1 MSGPI
6 DRVRQMRRLAASMRA
21 QLEAAV
27 LRAGLEAGL
36 FQALVDE
43 PMTAAELAEAKTA
56 PLDLI
61 AAWLRAAHA
70 HGLLLRREGRFRPVP
85 YVRWLL
91 EGQDAEA
98 ARAMLDQTALTY
110 VPLQARLPALL
121 QGEARPTF
129 GKDPEE
135 ALRVA
140 IGSRV
145 TEGAALSVLRRLPGV
160 RDARRILDVG
170 CGEGTYLADLLV
182 RFRDALGTGVE
193 LDRAV
198 AEKARTRLRAAEV
211 FRRCEILDG
220 DFMELSLPRDT
231 FDLVLLNNNLH
242 YFDIEGRA
250 ALFDRVH
257 GCLADGGTLAIQTPL
272 VSSSVAARALGVR
285 AAMASFDLFLRAH
298 ENLHGLPVL
307 AELAAQLRDAGF
319 IKVGDRGVGLG
330 GLARYVWARKAG
342 TR

>member
-6 DRVRQMRRLAASMRA
+6 DRLRQMRRLAASMRV

-27 LRAGLEAGL
+27 LRAGLVAEL
-36 FQALVDE
+36 FQALADE
-43 PMTAAELAEAKTA
+43 PMTAAELAEAKQA

-85 YVRWLL
+85 YVHWLL
-91 EGQDAEA
+91 EGPDAEP

-121 QGEARPTF
+121 QGEARPIF
-129 GKDPEE
+129 GTDPEE
-135 ALRVA
+135 AIRVA
-140 IGSRV
+140 VGSRV

-170 CGEGTYLADLLV
+170 CGAGSYLADLLV

-193 LDRAV
+193 LDPAV
-198 AEKARTRLRAAEV
+198 AEKARERLHAAEV

-220 DFMELSLPRDT
+220 DFMELSLPRNA

-242 YFDIEGRA
+242 YFDTEGRV
-250 ALFDRVH
+250 ALFERVH

-272 VSSSVAARALGVR
+272 VSSSVAARALGAR
-285 AAMASFDLFLRAH
+285 ATMATFDLFLRAH
-298 ENLHGLPVL
+298 ENLYGLPVL

-319 IKVGDRGVGLG
+319 VKVGDRGVAPG
-330 GLARYVWARKAG
+330 GLARYIWARKTG